1 MEYCFLK
8 GFLVVL
14 LLQHCRSEG
23 LSTSIQSSTA
33 VTLQDGQA
41 LPQEPEL
48 PPAEVVPV
56 VVPPSL
62 KEVQQAVQEASE
74 QVEGRGAEEVLKELL
89 ERVVEA
95 AMGQVEGGGEAK
107 ADEAAVQEA
116 FEEDALGAYKG
127 ETESDTEAE
136 VSEQTVEEEVEG
148 EDMGAEGGDTGVGEE
163 QEIAKVDVFE
173 DVVEE
178 GKGATDGEEETV
190 AGFVQET
197 TAGVETGG
205 REAEGVEVIG
215 ESLDTKVSQEVV
227 EEGVAALEET
237 GGYLAVEETGVED
250 SEEQVVLWE
259 EKGAAESETQEVE
272 EAPAVVD
279 VAVGGE
285 PEQEIVVESDPSL
298 AVADVEQLGDAWGK
312 EETQVDDMKGE
323 VIVPHFDNYEKETT
337 QTVAGEPVEAEDEEK
352 VNIVKDAEGLEV
364 EDEQGHLVV
373 EGGDAEEVEA
383 EGTEVGEAEGG
394 EINGG
399 SVIKKESVAL
409 VNEGGDQQAGEE
421 EQIALETSRGSEKED
436 QEVLVI
442 SAPEPLDGDE
452 ASIEQSPEN
461 QAPTPR
467 PSLGGVETEENTLG
481 DEKSNNGNEIITPTD
496 DILPHEPVVAQ
507 PTLDNFVKDFPAE
520 PPQAEGEEPGEANE
534 LVEDTA
540 GNTETSELG
549 LEAWKIGAI
558 SAAAFLVL
566 ETVII
571 IIYILKHPPRNKNSV
586 PALQRACEEGCVEPE
601 AATGGDCSDDTLP
614 AGNGDAQQIAAHDP
628 VDVASTLAQ
637 NKEQHEEE
645 HEIAM
650 SDLPPSSAEESAN
663 IGPGPDSSQDLR
675 TSIL

>member
-1 MEYCFLK
+1 MRNSRK
-8 GFLVVL
+8 
-14 LLQHCRSEG
+14 SERHV
-23 LSTSIQSSTA
+23 STTA
-33 VTLQDGQA
+33 VNLQDGQA

-56 VVPPSL
+56 VAPPSL

-89 ERVVEA
+89 ERVVVA
-95 AMGQVEGGGEAK
+95 AMGQVEGGGEEK

-116 FEEDALGAYKG
+116 FKEDALGAKKG

-163 QEIAKVDVFE
+163 QEIAKVDAFE

-178 GKGATDGEEETV
+178 GKGAAKGDEETV
-190 AGFVQET
+190 AGFVQVT

-215 ESLDTKVSQEVV
+215 ESLDTEVSQEVV
-227 EEGVAALEET
+227 EEAVAALEET

-250 SEEQVVLWE
+250 SEEQVVLWDE
-259 EKGAAESETQEVE
+259 RGAAESETQEVE
-272 EAPAVVD
+272 ETPAVVD

-285 PEQEIVVESDPSL
+285 PEQETVVESDPSL

-312 EETQVDDMKGE
+312 EETQIDDMKGE
-323 VIVPHFDNYEKETT
+323 VIVPHFDNYERETT

-352 VNIVKDAEGLEV
+352 VNIVKDAEGPEV

-383 EGTEVGEAEGG
+383 EGTEVREAEGG

-399 SVIKKESVAL
+399 SVIKEESVAL

-421 EQIALETSRGSEKED
+421 EQIALKTSRGNEKED

-467 PSLGGVETEENTLG
+467 TSLGGVETEENTLG
-481 DEKSNNGNEIITPTD
+481 DEKSNNGNEIITHTD
-496 DILPHEPVVAQ
+496 DLLPHDPVVAQ

-571 IIYILKHPPRNKNSV
+571 IIYILKHPPRNKNSSV

-601 AATGGDCSDDTLP
+601 AATGGDCRDDTLP

-628 VDVASTLAQ
+628 FDVASTMAQ

-645 HEIAM
+645 HAIAM
-650 SDLPPSSAEESAN
+650 SDLPPSSAEESAKT
-663 IGPGPDSSQDLR
+663 GPGPDSSQDLR

>member
-14 LLQHCRSEG
+14 LLQHCRSE
-23 LSTSIQSSTA
+23 A

-571 IIYILKHPPRNKNSV
+571 IIYILKHPPRNKNSSV